1 MLRAV
6 TSLATAA
13 TRGMARAF
21 DVNRVGL
28 LRLVAERGAVT
39 PGEAAAVLDLPAS
52 SVTRHAQ
59 ALADAGQVR
68 MERNP
73 ADARS
78 CLLRPTESGRA
89 ELAALDDAG
98 FAVFDGVVAGWSD
111 ADIRAMTRLA
121 DRLNADWAAQGAGQQ
136 RRVRDTSR
144 RRPRWQYPE
153 E

>member
-28 LRLVAERGAVT
+28 LRIVVERGAIM
-39 PGEAAAVLDLPAS
+39 PGEAAAILDLPAS

-78 CLLRPTESGRA
+78 CLLRPTGAGRA
-89 ELAALDDAG
+89 ELDALDEAG
-98 FAVFDGVVAGWSD
+98 AEVFAGVVADWSD

-121 DRLNADWAAQGAGQQ
+121 ERLNASWATQGARHQ
-136 RRVRDTSR
+136 RRVRETSR
-144 RRPRWQYPE
+144 RRPRWQYPGE
-153 E
+153 